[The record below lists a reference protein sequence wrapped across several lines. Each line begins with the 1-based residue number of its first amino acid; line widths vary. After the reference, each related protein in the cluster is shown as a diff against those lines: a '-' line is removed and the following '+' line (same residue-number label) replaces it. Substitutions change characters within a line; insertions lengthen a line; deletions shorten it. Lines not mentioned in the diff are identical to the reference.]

1 MTMYTHILVIGP
13 KDLILFLIVNYF
25 GFSLCAPFASILC
38 SSRHANRIKIVNIV
52 VQDKKVDKKL
62 IVHLANEC
70 MLPVYAT
77 CNLISLNFVPE
88 FVDDVILAITN
99 SGTIKMWSIN
109 IHMVNVSI
117 VFINRLRV
125 PAVVCGALVA
135 LSTSQHNS
143 LCWRRG

>member
-1 MTMYTHILVIGP
+1 MPHL
-13 KDLILFLIVNYF
+13 LLFFVHLDMPTESKLLTLLY
-25 GFSLCAPFASILC
+25 
-38 SSRHANRIKIVNIV
+38 RIKKLIRN
-52 VQDKKVDKKL
+52 L
-62 IVHLANEC
+62 IVHLANKC

-117 VFINRLRV
+117 VFINKLRV
-125 PAVVCGALVA
+125 PAVVCGVLVA